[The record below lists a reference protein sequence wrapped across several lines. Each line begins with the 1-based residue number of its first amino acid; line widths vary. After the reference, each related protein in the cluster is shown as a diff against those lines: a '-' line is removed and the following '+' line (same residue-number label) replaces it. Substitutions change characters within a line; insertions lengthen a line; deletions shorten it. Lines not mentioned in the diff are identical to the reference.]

1 MATTAYGVNHPQAV
15 KHWSGDIYKEVL
27 KKTYASRFMG
37 MGSGALCQVRNEMK
51 SEGDRV
57 RVGLRMQLTGA
68 GIDGDGTLEG
78 QEEALAIYHDD
89 IFIDQLRH
97 AVRSAGKMSEQ
108 RVPFSVRAEARDG
121 LADWWADRYDY
132 AFFNQ
137 LTGNTAETDTKK
149 TGMQSAIAPS
159 SGNTILVTSGGTAI
173 TSTASVD
180 STSVFS
186 VAHIDFAVEKA
197 TEATYP
203 FRPLKMNGSDYFV
216 QFVHT
221 YQATD
226 MRRAYTAG
234 EWGDIQK
241 AALSGGNLTKNPVFT
256 GAMGVYNNVIIHS
269 SSRLPA
275 PTTTTRNAVFCGA
288 QAAAVAWG
296 KGNSFGN
303 KYSWVE
309 ELFDYENQLGV
320 AAGCI
325 FGLKKMV
332 YNSVDF
338 ATMVTTTYAAAHA

>member
-1 MATTAYGVNHPQAV
+1 
-15 KHWSGDIYKEVL
+15 
-27 KKTYASRFMG
+27 MG

-57 RVGLRMQLTGA
+57 RVGLRLQLQGE
-68 GIDGDGTLEG
+68 GVEGDGTLEG
-78 QEEALAIYHDD
+78 KEEALSIYQDD

-121 LADWWADRYDY
+121 LADWWADRYDF

-137 LTGNTAETDTKK
+137 ISGNTAETVTKK

-159 SGNTILVTSGGTAI
+159 SGNVMNVTSTGTAI
-173 TSTASVD
+173 TSTASTD

-186 VAHIDFAVEKA
+186 VAHIDFACEMG
-197 TEATYP
+197 ELATYP
-203 FRPLKMNGSDYFV
+203 LRPLKMQGDNYFC

-226 MRRAYTAG
+226 LRRAYTAG

-241 AALSGGNLTKNPVFT
+241 AAISGGQTTKNPIFK
-256 GAMGVYNNVIIHS
+256 GALGVYNNVILHS
-269 SSRLPA
+269 TTRLPA
-275 PTTTTRNAVFCGA
+275 PTTTTRRAVFCGA
-288 QAAAVAWG
+288 QAAAIAWG

-320 AAGCI
+320 AAGTI

-332 YNSVDF
+332 YNAVDF
-338 ATMVTTTYAAAHA
+338 GTIVQTTYAAAHTG